1 MINDEITL
9 YVDDDEYQITF
20 WAKEGA
26 VAENGKY
33 SDYVV
38 LAFRPCQGDYWM
50 LRPDGSTEGFY
61 AVMKKYDDDEGE
73 DFMRLIEEYIR
84 PYRVRGKQ
92 ISSEEINFYDT
103 EDLEMELSGIISC
116 MAEDPVPDGDGME
129 PFCFDE
135 DWFD

>member
-1 MINDEITL
+1 
-9 YVDDDEYQITF
+9 
-20 WAKEGA
+20 
-26 VAENGKY
+26 
-33 SDYVV
+33 
-38 LAFRPCQGDYWM
+38 M

-61 AVMKKYDDDEGE
+61 AVMKKYNDDESE
-73 DFMRLIEEYIR
+73 DFNRLCEEYIR

-116 MAEDPVPDGDGME
+116 MAEDPVPDEDGMK

-135 DWFD
+135 DYFD